1 MERRPM
7 RTELSRKNLAY
18 RGVPKEFFK
27 ADLDE
32 YPIDADKKEIF
43 ERYIDNIAEMVDD
56 QVNLTLYGSNGSGKT
71 YLTSILVKE
80 AYRRRYTSFRVTLE
94 TFIQLHFKQEDHL
107 KEKLQKIYSCEILV
121 IDEVGKETVMKND
134 FNIVKFEELLRQRDT
149 DGLVTILCMNLPL
162 EGANGFYKQY
172 GNSIKDL
179 TEGNSLKI
187 EFKGDSNRKAV
198 TNSKKAISIL
208 LGDDE

>member
-1 MERRPM
+1 MERRPI

-43 ERYIDNIAEMVDD
+43 QRYIDNIAEMVDD

-121 IDEVGKETVMKND
+121 IDEVGKETIMKND

-187 EFKGDSNRKAV
+187 EFVGDSNRKQV
-198 TNSKKAISIL
+198 TNSKRGVNIL